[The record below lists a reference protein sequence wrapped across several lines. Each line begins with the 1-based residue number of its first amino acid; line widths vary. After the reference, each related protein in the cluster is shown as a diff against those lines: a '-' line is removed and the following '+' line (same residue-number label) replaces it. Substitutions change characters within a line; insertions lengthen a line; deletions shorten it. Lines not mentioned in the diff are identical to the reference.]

1 MVKNIKVMRDRSNVA
16 EPERVN
22 KLVCRVCLFFLGAR
36 TWFLG
41 KVTKI
46 DFQARRTPYTPV
58 SRLLEDDAVDLEV
71 ILSDLAPASQS
82 LHSVDADSG
91 T

>member
-1 MVKNIKVMRDRSNVA
+1 MLQNQKGSTNWYVGYVS
-16 EPERVN
+16 
-22 KLVCRVCLFFLGAR
+22 FFWGAR

-46 DFQARRTPYTPV
+46 DFQA
-58 SRLLEDDAVDLEV
+58 
-71 ILSDLAPASQS
+71 LSDLAPASQS

>member
-1 MVKNIKVMRDRSNVA
+1 MRDRSNVA

-22 KLVCRVCLFFLGAR
+22 KFVGYVSFFLGAR

>member
-1 MVKNIKVMRDRSNVA
+1 MLQNQKGSTNWYVGYVS
-16 EPERVN
+16 
-22 KLVCRVCLFFLGAR
+22 FFLGAR

-41 KVTKI
+41 QVTKI

-58 SRLLEDDAVDLEV
+58 SRLLEDDVVDLEV